1 MFLARID
8 GTMTATVKHETLQ
21 GARLLIGQR
30 LEPSGAETGEPIVVI
45 DALGASRGATVLVS
59 TDGDIQ
65 RKLRG
70 NNTPARLTVVALVD
84 FVAGVP
90 V

>member
-8 GTMTATVKHETLQ
+8 GTLTSTVKHETLQ
-21 GARLLIGQR
+21 GARFLIGQR
-30 LEPSGAETGEPIVVI
+30 LDVNGADTGEPIVVL
-45 DALGASRGATVLVS
+45 DTLGAARGSTVIVS

-70 NNTPARLTVVALVD
+70 NNCPARLTVVGLVD
-84 FVAGVP
+84 FVGGVA

>member
-8 GTMTATVKHETLQ
+8 GTMTSTVKHETLN
-21 GARLLIGQR
+21 GARFLVGQR
-30 LEPSGAETGEPIVVI
+30 LDVDRQPTGEPIVI
-45 DALGASRGATVLVS
+45 LDAMGAPRGAVVMVS

-70 NNTPARLTVVALVD
+70 NNCPARFTVVGLVD
-84 FVAGVP
+84 FVGGVA

>member
-1 MFLARID
+1 
-8 GTMTATVKHETLQ
+8 MTSTVKHESLQ

-30 LEPSGAETGEPIVVI
+30 LEANGSTSGEPIVVLDTI
-45 DALGASRGATVLVS
+45 GAPRGAVVLVS

-70 NNTPARLTVVALVD
+70 NNTPARLTVVGIVD
-84 FVAGVP
+84 FVAGKP

>member
-8 GTMTATVKHETLQ
+8 GTMTATVKHESLQ

-30 LEPSGAETGEPIVVI
+30 LDVDGGDIGEPLVVL
-45 DALGASRGATVLVS
+45 DHVGVPKGAVVLVS

-70 NNTPARLTVVALVD
+70 NNCPARMTVVGLVD
-84 FVAGVP
+84 FVAGVA